1 MGHAGLSTSR
11 LCGRLPETS
20 GIAGCLKAKRGSL
33 AKQTATLLPVS
44 RDKALG
50 PWLRFGESF
59 ETQDVW
65 NKTSVIQQIGIFL

>member
-1 MGHAGLSTSR
+1 MGHAGLLTSS

-20 GIAGCLKAKRGSL
+20 GTAGCRKAKRGRP
-33 AKQTATLLPVS
+33 AKPTATLLPVS

-65 NKTSVIQQIGIFL
+65 NENSVTQKMGFFL